1 MIACLVL
8 GLEYMHKMNVL
19 HRDIKPENLVM
30 DERGYLRITDVGI
43 AKVIKE

>member
-1 MIACLVL
+1 ML